1 MASGMVESSRKEER
15 EAEEQRQAD
24 APAASRSQLVQRL
37 MSASGNLPVFI
48 NDLIATQ
55 ATVVAGVEA
64 AGFLV
69 EKQPQQAET
78 DNPFTLKPVAHLRP
92 DGTPEQRAAAV
103 AAFAEV
109 IKPCVAAGKDG
120 AVPVGE
126 PDASGD
132 VQFCLV
138 TLLRNEGNVVAASA
152 VIARCR
158 DLERARQRLISM
170 QLVAGYFDLYS
181 LRRGSE
187 QHRLVAQS
195 HQHVLQLATAV
206 ATADGFEAAAMN
218 LCNELASRTG
228 ASRVS
233 IGWHKGDRIRVKAL
247 SNTEQFD
254 KKQELIVQLER
265 VMEECSDQEEIV
277 QYTPNGAPSD
287 NVTREA
293 ANFSRAQGGEIIL
306 SLPLRRQ
313 DEIIGVATLEF
324 PADQPLSP
332 NAASGLSIACDLLA
346 PQLYDRHQNDR
357 WLVVKAGHSIADTA
371 RKAVGPKHMVAKLV
385 IIGILLLGAFMFLY
399 RPMYRVSAPFQ
410 FVPIA
415 KTSVSAPYDGYLAK
429 LMKVDDQFVG
439 PNTIVHKG
447 QVLAELD
454 TTDLT
459 LRMGDA
465 LAKANAAQKEA
476 DANYSKGKI
485 AEYNIALA
493 QRDQALAEA
502 DLYKHRIQQ
511 ARIVAPVDG
520 RILKGDLRDK
530 IGAPVKEGD
539 VLFEIADP
547 RRLEAELSVADNDIR
562 NLQVAV
568 PGKDL
573 PGSVG
578 YLATS
583 SLPTDKFHLRITRIV
598 PIGEVKDGTNVFKV
612 YAQMDGRRSDDWR
625 PGMTGEARID
635 VQPESLAWIWT
646 HKALDF
652 LRLKLWM

>member
-1 MASGMVESSRKEER
+1 MVESSRKEER
-15 EAEEQRQAD
+15 EAEDERQAG
-24 APAASRSQLVQRL
+24 APSASRSQLVQRL
-37 MSASGNLPVFI
+37 MTASGNLPVFI

-64 AGFLV
+64 AGFLI
-69 EKQPQQAET
+69 EQQAAQEGGET
-78 DNPFTLKPVAHLRP
+78 PFTLKSVAHLRP
-92 DGTPEQRAAAV
+92 DGNAEQRAAAI

-109 IKPCVAAGKDG
+109 IKPCVSAGKDG

-132 VQFCLV
+132 LQYCLV

-247 SNTEQFD
+247 SNTEKFD
-254 KKQELIVQLER
+254 KKQELIVQIER

-277 QYTPNGAPSD
+277 QYDPNGGPSE

-293 ANFSRAQGGEIIL
+293 ANLSRTQGGEIVL

-313 DEIIGVATLEF
+313 DEIIGIATLEF

-332 NAASGLSIACDLLA
+332 NAASGLAIACDLLA

-357 WLVVKAGHSIADTA
+357 WLVVKTGHSIADTA
-371 RKAVGPKHMVAKLV
+371 RKAVGPKHMVAKLI
-385 IIGILLLGAFMFLY
+385 IIGILVVGAFMFLY
-399 RPMYRVSAPFQ
+399 RPMYKVSAPFQ

-415 KTSVSAPYDGYLAK
+415 KTSISAPYDGYLAK
-429 LMKVDDQFVG
+429 LMQVDGQFVG
-439 PNTIVHKG
+439 PNTVVHKG
-447 QVLAELD
+447 QVLAVLD

-476 DANYSKGKI
+476 DADYSKGKI

-493 QRDQALAEA
+493 QRDQAMAEA
-502 DLYKHRIQQ
+502 DLYKHRIEQ
-511 ARIVAPVDG
+511 AKIVAPADG
-520 RILKGDLRDK
+520 RILRGDLRDK
-530 IGAPVKEGD
+530 IGSPIKEGD

-547 RRLEAELSVADNDIR
+547 RKLEAELSVADNDIR
-562 NLQVAV
+562 NLQIA
-568 PGKDL
+568 PAGKDL
-573 PGSVG
+573 PGSAG

-583 SLPTDKFHLRITRIV
+583 SLPTEKYHLRVTRIV
-598 PIGEVKDGTNVFKV
+598 PIGEAKDGTNVFKV
-612 YAQMDGRRSDDWR
+612 YARMDGRRSDDWR
-625 PGMTGEARID
+625 PGMTGEARIN
-635 VQPESLAWIWT
+635 VRPESLAWIWT
-646 HKALDF
+646 HKAVDF

>member
-1 MASGMVESSRKEER
+1 MASGMVESTRQQETDEQKESG
-15 EAEEQRQAD
+15 

-37 MSASGNLPVFI
+37 MAASGNLPLFI
-48 NDLIATQ
+48 NDLVSTQ
-55 ATVVAGVEA
+55 VVVVAGSEA
-64 AGFLV
+64 AAFLV
-69 EKQPQQAET
+69 EKAEKT
-78 DNPFTLKPVAHLRP
+78 GEDQTPFNLKSVAHIRP
-92 DGTPEQRAAAV
+92 DGTVEQRNAAI
-103 AAFAEV
+103 AAFAEL

-126 PDASGD
+126 ADASGD
-132 VQFCLV
+132 LQYCLV
-138 TLLRNEGNVVAASA
+138 TLLRNEGDVVAASA

-170 QLVAGYFDLYS
+170 QLVAGYFDLYA

-277 QYTPNGAPSD
+277 QFDPSGTPSD

-293 ANFSRAQGGEIIL
+293 ASLSRSQGGEIVL

-324 PADQPLSP
+324 PADKSLAP

-357 WLVVKAGHSIADTA
+357 WLAVKAGHSIRDTA
-371 RKAVGPKHMVAKLV
+371 RKAVGPKHMVVKLC
-385 IIGILLLGAFMFLY
+385 IIGVLLLGAFMFLY
-399 RPMYRVSAPFQ
+399 RPMYKVSAGFQ

-415 KTSVSAPYDGYLAK
+415 KTSVSAPYDGYLSK
-429 LMKVDDQFVG
+429 LMKVNDQFVAAG
-439 PNTIVHKG
+439 TAVHKG
-447 QVLAELD
+447 QVLALLD
-454 TTDLT
+454 TTDIT
-459 LRMGDA
+459 LKMGDA

-476 DANYSKGKI
+476 DADYSKGKI

-493 QRDQALAEA
+493 QRDQAMAEA
-502 DLYKHRIQQ
+502 DLYKHQIEQ
-511 ARIVAPVDG
+511 AKITSPCDG
-520 RILKGDLRDK
+520 EILKGDWHDK
-530 IGAPVKEGD
+530 IGAPVKQGD
-539 VLFEIADP
+539 VLFEIADSSQSN
-547 RRLEAELSVADNDIR
+547 LEAELSVSDRDIG
-562 NLQVAV
+562 NLQKAKA
-568 PGKDL
+568 GEDI
-573 PGSVG
+573 PGSEG

-583 SLPTDKFHLRITRIV
+583 SLPTEKYHFRITRIV
-598 PIGEVKDGTNVFKV
+598 PLGQVQDGSNVFKV
-612 YAQMDGRRSDDWR
+612 YARMDGRLSPDWR

-635 VQPESLAWIWT
+635 VRHEPLMWIWT
-646 HKALDF
+646 HKAMDF